1 MTKCR
6 PRSLLTAYSI
16 YGAEAFVST
25 VCMEMILWSLPR
37 LQIAIL
43 IFGKSFLIS
52 VIVYEPLTWMTG
64 FALRKKT
71 SLDSRADIL
80 FGNEYMQKG

>member
-1 MTKCR
+1 MKHQMVDRLPWNEVKMYLMTKHR
-6 PRSLLTAYSI
+6 PRSLPTAYSI

-25 VCMEMILWSLPR
+25 VCMEMILWSLPH

-52 VIVYEPLTWMTG
+52 VIVYKPLT
-64 FALRKKT
+64 
-71 SLDSRADIL
+71 
-80 FGNEYMQKG
+80 

>member
-1 MTKCR
+1 MKHQMVDRLPWNEVKMYLMAKCR
-6 PRSLLTAYSI
+6 PRSLLTAYNI

-52 VIVYEPLTWMTG
+52 VIVYEPLT
-64 FALRKKT
+64 
-71 SLDSRADIL
+71 
-80 FGNEYMQKG
+80 